1 MAHAYIY
8 AVPGTRGR
16 RIRPGAKLAYRVQK
30 TSLSPRETEVC
41 KLLVTG
47 LKVKEVARQLNISIQ
62 VAWKHTQNAYLK
74 LGVHDRGGL
83 VRHFAEPNVIAV
95 RDTITNS

>member
-8 AVPGTRGR
+8 AVPGARGR
-16 RIRPGAKLAYRVQK
+16 RIKPGANLAYRVPK
-30 TSLSPRETEVC
+30 TSLSPRETEIC
-41 KLLVTG
+41 KLLVVG
-47 LKVKEVARQLNISIQ
+47 MKVREVALQLNISIG
-62 VAWKHTQNAYLK
+62 VAWQHTRSAYLK